1 MILITVPHGK
11 CRSLD
16 GRDCDRRARIFGRY
30 LHRYIPDSVLIENSP
45 YRAEVDGN
53 RIASR
58 ATPFRQDIR
67 RALPEASLLLD
78 AHSFP
83 NEPGVWDFAEPPGVP
98 LVVLSMAKTLDM
110 RSRPSSDAFARHR
123 SCETWRAPRRMIS
136 SSRPGR
142 SSACRAFS
150 SRRTRTVP
158 GGGQG
163 ARPVDCDEF
172 YLKKNKNANI
182 NRQDK

>member
-78 AHSFP
+78 AHSFT
-83 NEPGVWDFAEPPGVP
+83 NEPGVWDFAEAPGVP
-98 LVVLSMAKTLDM
+98 LVVLSMAKTLGM
-110 RSRPSSDAFARHR
+110 SEPAVFRRIRK
-123 SCETWRAPRRMIS
+123 APFVRNLDGSTENDIILEAWTEF
-136 SSRPGR
+136 G
-142 SSACRAFS
+142 
-150 SRRTRTVP
+150 VP
-158 GGGQG
+158 GILL
-163 ARPVDCDEF
+163 E
-172 YLKKNKNANI
+172 ANEDLSLEEVKALAQSI
-182 NRQDK
+182 ATNFI